1 MQRSLLLLCSLLL
14 AIPLVAQTQRSIDL
28 SDMDRK
34 ADPCDNFYDYANGTW
49 RAQNPIPA
57 SMDRW
62 SRRWAA
68 GEANKEQLKTI
79 LEEAAAKHNQPMGSS
94 VQLTGDFYAACTDM
108 SAINAAGVTPL
119 KPLLGQI
126 DAIHDG
132 AGVQKTIVELAW
144 TAGGGALCSRV
155 LSRPAPA
162 LDGDC
167 RCGRRRHWACRTA
180 ITT

>member
-1 MQRSLLLLCSLLL
+1 MRPTLLLLCSLTLSATLL
-14 AIPLVAQTQRSIDL
+14 AQSQQSVQL

-34 ADPCDNFYDYANGTW
+34 SDPCDNFYDYANGSW

-79 LEEAAAKHNQPMGSS
+79 LQEAAAKPNQPKGSS
-94 VQLTGDFYAACTDM
+94 AQLTGDFYAACTDM

-119 KPLLGQI
+119 KSYLSQI
-126 DAIHDG
+126 DGIHDG
-132 AGVQKTIVELAW
+132 AGVQKMIIELQSLSVPVPFGLQSTPNPHNTSMTIADIGA
-144 TAGGGALCSRV
+144 AGLGLPDR
-155 LSRPAPA
+155 
-162 LDGDC
+162 DY
-167 RCGRRRHWACRTA
+167 
-180 ITT
+180 